1 MDASYNKLFK
11 LLIDKNMKKGELAT
25 AAGVSGSSIA
35 KIGRGENV
43 SVDILIK
50 ICRALD
56 CTLDDIMEILPK
68 SAEEET
74 NDGH

>member
-50 ICRALD
+50 ICRVLD
-56 CTLDDIMEILPK
+56 CTMDDIMEILPK
-68 SAEEET
+68 PAKEES
-74 NDGH
+74 NDD